1 MFQFLKILFFINH
14 IYIFNRTYFSFI
26 LSKKNILILNTLF
39 LLNKLI
45 KVLIK
50 YYKCIMYFFIN
61 LICKLWYSNISLY
74 IVMYICYE
82 YFF

>member
-39 LLNKLI
+39 LLNK
-45 KVLIK
+45 
-50 YYKCIMYFFIN
+50 Y
-61 LICKLWYSNISLY
+61 
-74 IVMYICYE
+74 
-82 YFF
+82 